1 MAKGGNHKKVIKRSL
16 KIHKVRKLSGWPK
29 VTGGFKESYPVWIGL
44 WSCRLI
50 QSSLALFPSPL
61 LPHRHLI
68 ILLLVI
74 AKASV
79 GSWLPDKCKTLQLQ
93 VERLTFYSLDFSSC
107 VPLDSGEDGFSGRAF
122 CKGYQHFL
130 TFQRTLYP
138 LLFSAV
144 FPPFT
149 LWYFPIFPPSDSLSI
164 MNFPV
169 FSSRGSSPF
178 PSPMG
183 SHLLYCISHSLYSVP
198 LR

>member
-1 MAKGGNHKKVIKRSL
+1 MARL
-16 KIHKVRKLSGWPK
+16 KER
-29 VTGGFKESYPVWIGL
+29 YPEWIR
-44 WSCRLI
+44 RLI
-50 QSSLALFPSPL
+50 QQSITLFPSPL

-68 ILLLVI
+68 ILLPVM
-74 AKASV
+74 AK
-79 GSWLPDKCKTLQLQ
+79 LPSAFGCLTCVRRCSCRSKDTLFTL
-93 VERLTFYSLDFSSC
+93 LTSR
-107 VPLDSGEDGFSGRAF
+107 VPVDLGEDGFTGRAF

-130 TFQRTLYP
+130 TFQRTLNP

-149 LWYFPIFPPSDSLSI
+149 LWYFPIFLPSDSLSI

-169 FSSRGSSPF
+169 FSSHGSSPF

-183 SHLLYCISHSLYSVP
+183 SHLLYCISHSLYSMP